1 MQFLQWLSK
10 VTQGKARE
18 ETSAPTNKKKD
29 TNDQDHKQ
37 NYIIVFK
44 RGGVGVYQKTKGF
57 EESTFPCKKFKPFA
71 FLCRKDIAQACFYS
85 TVHLRRLDSIN
96 TRQQKQCRA
105 RSMKMKKEDIAR
117 GLENS
122 NKVDQ
127 ANVGSKV
134 LPVSDSTLSTSTNT
148 SHDQCGASE
157 KKERIKGDKTK
168 TLSRMKELIRW
179 AAAAKSAEKGGKYI
193 GRKVLQFRNRGT
205 LKPVPD
211 DDQLSDDSP
220 KISFRWELESC
231 STTSSAYSA
240 ISVASSSKND
250 QVMNI
255 QSLDTK
261 FQDSDHWQP
270 KKGNWITSDSDCTSY
285 F

>member
-18 ETSAPTNKKKD
+18 ETSAPTNKKKN
-29 TNDQDHKQ
+29 TNDQDRKQ

-44 RGGVGVYQKTKGF
+44 RGGVYRKTKGF

-71 FLCRKDIAQACFYS
+71 FLCRKDIAQACFCS

-96 TRQQKQCRA
+96 RRQQKQCWA
-105 RSMKMKKEDIAR
+105 RSMKMKKEDITR

-134 LPVSDSTLSTSTNT
+134 LPVSDSTFSTSTNT
-148 SHDQCGASE
+148 NHDQCGASE

-205 LKPVPD
+205 LKPVPED
-211 DDQLSDDSP
+211 DELSNDSP

-240 ISVASSSKND
+240 ISVASSLKND

-261 FQDSDHWQP
+261 FQDSDHWKP
-270 KKGNWITSDSDCTSY
+270 KKGNWITSDSD
-285 F
+285 FVVLEL